1 MTNDK
6 LPRYG
11 IRYNGIVTTTK
22 ALRGIFAASI
32 TPLLENGA
40 FDSQGLVAYLS
51 FLAKQGCHGAL
62 LLGTTGEGPSFCREE
77 REQILRTAVEVRQEH
92 PDFLLLA
99 GTGTPSLEETILL
112 TKTAFS
118 LGYDGVV
125 VLPPYYFRSAK
136 EAGLFAWFEQVIQRA
151 VPADGKLL
159 LYHIPPMSGVSL
171 SLSFLVKLQDR
182 FPDQFYG
189 LKDSSGDEAFC
200 LQLGK
205 RFGKTLAIFNGK
217 DNLLPLALNHGA
229 AGCITAG
236 ANLFPN
242 LLRRTWEAYQEGDE
256 RSINRLSEVLQ
267 QARPVIDQFPPASA
281 LIKGLLPR
289 LAAFPRWQTRL
300 PLLPLAEDVLDQAYH
315 LLSEAC
321 GNLTV

>member
-1 MTNDK
+1 M
-6 LPRYG
+6 
-11 IRYNGIVTTTK
+11 
-22 ALRGIFAASI
+22 
-32 TPLLENGA
+32 
-40 FDSQGLVAYLS
+40 
-51 FLAKQGCHGAL
+51 
-62 LLGTTGEGPSFCREE
+62 
-77 REQILRTAVEVRQEH
+77 
-92 PDFLLLA
+92 
-99 GTGTPSLEETILL
+99 
-112 TKTAFS
+112 
-118 LGYDGVV
+118 V

-171 SLSFLVKLQDR
+171 SVSFLVKLQDR
-182 FPDQFYG
+182 FPDKFYG

-217 DNLLPLALNHGA
+217 DNLLPLALKHGA

-256 RSINRLSEVLQ
+256 RSINRLGEVLQ

-289 LAAFPRWQTRL
+289 LTAFPRWQTRL

>member
-1 MTNDK
+1 M
-6 LPRYG
+6 
-11 IRYNGIVTTTK
+11 TTTK

-136 EAGLFAWFEQVIQRA
+136 EAGMLAWFEQVIQRA
-151 VPADGKLL
+151 VPEDGKLF
-159 LYHIPPMSGVSL
+159 LYHIPPMSGVSV
-171 SLSFLVKLQDR
+171 SLSFLEKLQDR
-182 FPDQFYG
+182 FPDNFYG

-205 RFGKTLAIFNGK
+205 RFGKTLAVFNGK
-217 DNLLPLALNHGA
+217 DNLLPLALQHSA

-242 LLRRTWEAYQEGDE
+242 LLRRTWEAYQESDE
-256 RSINRLSEVLQ
+256 RSLNRLSEVLQ

-289 LAAFPRWQTRL
+289 LSGFPRWQTRL
-300 PLLPLAEDVLDQAYH
+300 PLLPLAEDLLDQAYH